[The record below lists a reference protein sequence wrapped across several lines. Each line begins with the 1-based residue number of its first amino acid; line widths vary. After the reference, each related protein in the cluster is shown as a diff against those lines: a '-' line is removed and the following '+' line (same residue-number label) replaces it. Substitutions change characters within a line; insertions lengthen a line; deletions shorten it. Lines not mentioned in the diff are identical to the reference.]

1 MNRGMPAP
9 RKRREVPAF
18 AEADTEGDNL
28 SVDGIE
34 VVQVI
39 QDMDHS
45 VALIAGKRTIVR
57 VYLSR
62 PAGTT
67 VVVRGEIAVRRTVH
81 GAVQNVPSLD
91 TVRVRPAQND
101 DLQKKRED
109 LKLSLNF
116 RLPDSLTTA
125 DRIIINV
132 ASLTNTATGA
142 SVPCTNCNAKQV
154 EVRFKEAA
162 PLRVR
167 LIKIRYRTPTNPNGY
182 VPTSRD
188 AALFKSWLNRAYPT
202 NQVIFSQTT
211 VESPITPPFDED
223 EDEDTSNVVNAQ
235 LSAVRNLDIDGGT
248 DQRTHYY
255 GMVSDEGGFMRGSA
269 NDIPG
274 IADPT
279 AVASGPTGQTGSE
292 FGYVW
297 DSDGS
302 YGDWYGA
309 HELAH
314 TFGRLHPGF
323 CNGNTGDDDNYPFP
337 DGQLSTDDG
346 AFVGLDTGDS
356 ALGVPMKALPGQRW
370 HDVMTYCARQWI
382 SSYTF
387 EGIRR
392 RLAREDLLGPSP
404 GGVEDD
410 ATAAAAD
417 ELEVSMASGSFVNV
431 VATINLTKRTS
442 KILYVNPVSR
452 VLTPAPAGDTRV
464 EVRILDDQDQP
475 LETLRVAVKLN
486 TCSDSKTAQIGVVDA
501 VIPWHPNARQ
511 LQLLID
517 GQVVDTYRGGAITP
531 NVSNLHHEGT
541 SDSDL
546 SFAWEAADDPGATNI
561 KYNVQSSTDD
571 GQTWQTVA
579 VGHTS
584 PQVDIDRSQY
594 PPGSRV
600 TVRVIATDGF
610 TNTVISTDTFAVDEP
625 TE

>member
-1 MNRGMPAP
+1 MNRGMPPP
-9 RKRREVPAF
+9 RKRREAL
-18 AEADTEGDNL
+18 ALAADDSTEADSL

-45 VALIAGKRTIVR
+45 VTLIAGKRTIVR

-62 PAGTT
+62 PAGTA

-91 TVRVRPAQND
+91 TVRVRPTQND
-101 DLQKKRED
+101 KLQAKRED
-109 LKLSLNF
+109 LELSLNF

-132 ASLTNTATGA
+132 ASLTNVATGA
-142 SVPCTNCNAKQV
+142 NIPCTNCNAKQV
-154 EVRFKEAA
+154 EVRFKDAA

-167 LIKIRYRTPTNPNGY
+167 LIKIRYRTPTKPNGY
-182 VPTSRD
+182 VPSSTD

-202 NQVIFSQTT
+202 NQVIFSQAT
-211 VESPITPPFDED
+211 VESPITPPFDD
-223 EDEDTSNVVNAQ
+223 DPDEDTSNIVNAR
-235 LSAVRNLDIDGGT
+235 LSAIRNLDIDGGA

-255 GMVSDEGGFMRGSA
+255 GMVSDEGDFMRGSA

-279 AVASGPTGQTGSE
+279 AVASGPTGPI
-292 FGYVW
+292 GYPW
-297 DSDGS
+297 DRDGS
-302 YGDWYGA
+302 YGDWYGG

-323 CNGNTGDDDNYPFP
+323 CNENSDDDDNYPFP
-337 DGQLSTDDG
+337 DGQLSNDDG

-370 HDVMTYCARQWI
+370 HDVMTYCTRQWI

-392 RLAREDLLGPSP
+392 RLAREDALGPSP
-404 GGVEDD
+404 AGFEED
-410 ATAAAAD
+410 AAVAAATD
-417 ELEVSMASGSFVNV
+417 LEVNMTSGSFVNV

-442 KILYVNPVSR
+442 KILFVNPVAR
-452 VLTPAPAGDTRV
+452 VLTPASAGDSRV
-464 EVRILDDQDQP
+464 EVRILNDQDQV
-475 LETLRVAVKLN
+475 LETLRVPVKIN
-486 TCSDSKTAQIGVVDA
+486 TCSKSIGKQIGVVDA
-501 VIPWHPNARQ
+501 VIPWHADARQ

-517 GQVVDTYRGGAITP
+517 GQVVDSYRSGTATP
-531 NVSNLHHEGT
+531 
-541 SDSDL
+541 D
-546 SFAWEAADDPGATNI
+546 AADDAESTNV

-571 GQTWQTVA
+571 GQTWQTIA
-579 VGHTS
+579 VGQTS

-610 TNTVISTDTFAVDEP
+610 TNKTISTETFAVDEP
-625 TE
+625 

>member
-1 MNRGMPAP
+1 MNRGMPRP
-9 RKRREVPAF
+9 TRRPEALAL
-18 AEADTEGDNL
+18 AEDATAAESL

-62 PAGTT
+62 PEGSA
-67 VVVRGEIAVRRTVH
+67 VVVRGEIAVRRTAH

-91 TVRVRPAQND
+91 TARVRPTQNG
-101 DLQKKRED
+101 DLQAKRED

-125 DRIIINV
+125 DRIIISV
-132 ASLTNTATGA
+132 ASLTNAATGA
-142 SVPCTNCNAKQV
+142 VIPCTNCDTKQV
-154 EVRFKEAA
+154 EVRFKDAA

-167 LIKIRYRTPTNPNGY
+167 LIKVRYRTPTKPNGF
-182 VPTSRD
+182 VPSARD
-188 AALFKSWLNRAYPT
+188 AELFKSWLNRAYPT
-202 NQVIFSQTT
+202 SQVIFSQTT
-211 VESPITPPFDED
+211 VESSIKPPFDED
-223 EDEDTSNVVNAQ
+223 EDDDTSNVVNAQ
-235 LSAVRNLDIDGGT
+235 LSAIRNLDIDGGV

-274 IADPT
+274 TADPT
-279 AVASGPTGQTGSE
+279 AVASGPTGPTGSE
-292 FGYVW
+292 SGYAW
-297 DSDGS
+297 DRDGS
-302 YGDWYGA
+302 YGDWYGG

-323 CNGNTGDDDNYPFP
+323 CNENSEDDDNYPFP
-337 DGQLSTDDG
+337 DGQLSNDAG
-346 AFVGLDTGDS
+346 SFVGLDVGDS

-392 RLAREDLLGPSP
+392 RLAREDALGPSP
-404 GGVEDD
+404 AGFQDD
-410 ATAAAAD
+410 TAAAAAI
-417 ELEVSMASGSFVNV
+417 ELEVNMTSGSFVNV
-431 VATINLTKRTS
+431 VATINLTQRTS

-452 VLTPAPAGDTRV
+452 VLTPAPAAGSRV
-464 EVRILDDQDQP
+464 EIRILNDQDQ
-475 LETLRVAVKLN
+475 TLDTLPVSVKLN
-486 TCSDSKTAQIGVVDA
+486 TCSESKRDQIGVIDA
-501 VIPWHPNARQ
+501 VIPWHSDGRQ

-517 GQVVDTYRGGAITP
+517 GQVVDSYRGGTMTP
-531 NVSNLHHEGT
+531 NVSNLRREST
-541 SDSDL
+541 TESAM
-546 SFAWEAADDPGATNI
+546 SFAWDAAEDSESTNV
-561 KYNVQSSTDD
+561 KYNIQSSTDD
-571 GQTWQTVA
+571 GQTWQTIA

-600 TVRVIATDGF
+600 SVRVIATDGF
-610 TNTVISTDTFAVDEP
+610 TNQIISTETFAVDEP
-625 TE
+625 AE

>member
-1 MNRGMPAP
+1 MNRGMPPP
-9 RKRREVPAF
+9 RNRREAL
-18 AEADTEGDNL
+18 ALTDDTTEAD
-28 SVDGIE
+28 SIAVDGIE
-34 VVQVI
+34 VAQVI

-45 VALIAGKRTIVR
+45 VTLIAGKRTIVR

-62 PAGTT
+62 PAGTA

-91 TVRVRPAQND
+91 TVRVRSAQNGN
-101 DLQKKRED
+101 LQKKRED
-109 LKLSLNF
+109 LELSLNF

-132 ASLTNTATGA
+132 ASLTNVATGA
-142 SVPCTNCNAKQV
+142 DIPCTNCNEQQV
-154 EVRFKEAA
+154 EVKFKDAA

-167 LIKIRYRTPTNPNGY
+167 LIKIRYRTPTKPSGY
-182 VPTSRD
+182 VPSSRD

-202 NQVIFSQTT
+202 NEVIFSQAT
-211 VESPITPPFDED
+211 VDSPITPPFDED
-223 EDEDTSNVVNAQ
+223 PDEDTSNIVNAQ
-235 LSAVRNLDIDGGT
+235 LSAIRNLDIDGGT

-255 GMVSDEGGFMRGSA
+255 AMVSDEGDFMRGSA

-279 AVASGPTGQTGSE
+279 AVASGPAGPV
-292 FGYVW
+292 GYAW
-297 DSDGS
+297 DRDGS
-302 YGDWYGA
+302 YGDWYGG

-323 CNGNTGDDDNYPFP
+323 CNGNSGDDPNYPFP
-337 DGQLSTDDG
+337 DGQLSQDDG

-370 HDVMTYCARQWI
+370 HDVMTYCTRQWI

-392 RLAREDLLGPSP
+392 RLAREDALGPSP
-404 GGVEDD
+404 SGFEED
-410 ATAAAAD
+410 TMAAAATD
-417 ELEVSMASGSFVNV
+417 LEVNMTSGSFVNV
-431 VATINLTKRTS
+431 VATINLTQRTS
-442 KILYVNPVSR
+442 KIRFVNPVSR
-452 VLTPAPAGDTRV
+452 ALVPVTPTDTRV
-464 EVRILDDQDQP
+464 EVRILGDQDQV
-475 LETLRVAVKLN
+475 LETLRVPVKFN
-486 TCSDSKTAQIGVVDA
+486 TCSESIGKQIGVVDA
-501 VIPWHPNARQ
+501 VIPWHADARQ

-517 GQVVDTYRGGAITP
+517 GQVVDSYRGGTVTP
-531 NVSNLHHEGT
+531 DVSNLHVEST
-541 SDSDL
+541 TDSAVSL
-546 SFAWEAADDPGATNI
+546 AWDAAADAESTNV

-571 GQTWQTVA
+571 GQTWQTIA
-579 VGHTS
+579 VGQTS
-584 PQVDIDRSQY
+584 PQVDLDRSQY

-610 TNTVISTDTFAVDEP
+610 TNKTISTERFAVDEP
-625 TE
+625 